1 MGNIGSIDNAFELLG
16 NKLTITSDP
25 VTIEQSDA
33 IILPGVGAF
42 YDGMKN
48 LKEMG
53 LLKILEKEVISKKK
67 PYLGIC
73 LGLEFLAEKSF
84 EGQESKGFGWIKGV
98 VQKIEPSDKSV
109 KVPHIGWNDTKI
121 IRDDILFRGVENPT
135 FYYLHSYFFKVNEDE
150 KNTITST
157 CDYGGVKIT
166 SSIHKDNIFAVQFH
180 PEKSQEEGLKLLNNF
195 INYLK
200 K

>member
-1 MGNIGSIDNAFELLG
+1 MKRFIALLLTLPLLLSAPLGAQQEETYDYWQGQREMIQRGQQAIFTCNGLFTSNRTLQQVFDQELAYLRQ
-16 NKLTITSDP
+16 P
-25 VTIEQSDA
+25 VGTAQ
-33 IILPGVGAF
+33 GR
-42 YDGMKN
+42 
-48 LKEMG
+48 
-53 LLKILEKEVISKKK
+53 
-67 PYLGIC
+67 
-73 LGLEFLAEKSF
+73 
-84 EGQESKGFGWIKGV
+84 
-98 VQKIEPSDKSV
+98 
-109 KVPHIGWNDTKI
+109 NDTKI
-121 IRDDILFRGVENPT
+121 IRDDILFRGIENPT

-195 INYLK
+195 IDYLK